1 MRLSL
6 KVGKAEQKE
15 KRSARSR
22 LVEQF
27 FLKYKITNCPI
38 SQDIRTRF
46 ARYLHSTGLV

>member
-27 FLKYKITNCPI
+27 FLKIQNNQLSNIAGY
-38 SQDIRTRF
+38 SYSIRALFTL
-46 ARYLHSTGLV
+46 YLG